1 LFFFLTINVNS
12 HDYTITAMR
21 STIYLLAV
29 LTGLLASTGAT
40 PLPLDITAEDLKLCG
55 SQWYD
60 TSSYTCSVG
69 VDNVLC
75 PVVNGVPMEDCGGG
89 CYTPLRYR
97 SVNVRTTTWYIH

>member
-1 LFFFLTINVNS
+1 MIA
-12 HDYTITAMR
+12 AMK
-21 STIYLLAV
+21 STIYLLAIL
-29 LTGLLASTGAT
+29 LTALFTSINAT
-40 PLPLDITAEDLKLCG
+40 PLPLNINARDLKQCG
-55 SQWYD
+55 GQWYD

-97 SVNVRTTTWYIH
+97 SVTIRKPIQYI